1 MLLPRLKQIGKELKH
16 NGPLPIALGMVSHID
31 DDHINGIQK
40 VTDSLRN
47 VTPQI
52 PRR

>member
-1 MLLPRLKQIGKELKH
+1 MPA
-16 NGPLPIALGMVSHID
+16 PLPIALGMVSHID

-40 VTDSLRN
+40 VTDKLAQRHARR
-47 VTPQI
+47 I